1 MENSKIKNST
11 KMLYFFIYGDQ
22 HHKSNE
28 KARRGEKM
36 LSDGGSNIHT
46 NFLLQIKDKFEI
58 MIYTYQDNYQVRN
71 FFSDFSSIEIEE
83 FKTLSGLFNKCLI
96 RIETATR
103 CIYPGLTFL
112 FKKMN
117 YQYLITQTDF
127 LPDTFSAWCAKIR
140 NPKIEWI
147 ASFFLRAPAPWD
159 KDSPYRGKNWVI
171 GFFYWLLQKPSIWM
185 IKNKADKVMV
195 TSEPDVTFF
204 VNKKRD
210 RSKIVVAQGGV
221 NIEESEKYLAS
232 GNVIPVKKRK
242 YDACFVGRF
251 HYQKGII
258 ELIEIWRR
266 VCDNK
271 QNARLAIIG
280 HGQLEDDVKNRIKKL
295 ELENNID
302 LLGFKDG
309 EEKYEIFKQAKII
322 VHPATYDSGG
332 MAAAGGMAWGLPG
345 VSFDLESLKT
355 YYPKGMIKAKI
366 GDDGQFAENILK
378 LLNDSIYYNQI
389 AQDAHSLIVET
400 WDWKKRAENILKAI
414 VKQ

>member
-1 MENSKIKNST
+1 MENSQINNNGKLI
-11 KMLYFFIYGDQ
+11 YFFIYGDQ
-22 HHKSNE
+22 HHKANE
-28 KARRGEKM
+28 KARRGEKII
-36 LSDGGSNIHT
+36 SDGGSNIHT

-71 FFSDFSSIEIEE
+71 FFSGFSNIKIKE
-83 FKTLSGLFNKCLI
+83 FKTLSGLFKKYLI
-96 RIETATR
+96 KIEILTR

-112 FKKMN
+112 FKKLN
-117 YQYLITQTDF
+117 HRYLITQTDF

-147 ASFFLRAPAPWD
+147 ASFFLKAPAPWA
-159 KDSPYRGKNWVI
+159 KDSPYRGKNWLV

-195 TSEPDVTFF
+195 TSEPDVALF

-210 RSKIVVAQGGV
+210 RSKIIAVQGGV
-221 NIEESEKYLAS
+221 NIEESEKYLVS
-232 GNVIPVKKRK
+232 GNVIPVEKRK

-251 HYQKGII
+251 HYQKGVL
-258 ELIEIWRR
+258 ELVEIWKN
-266 VCDNK
+266 VCNNK
-271 QNARLAIIG
+271 KNARLAIIG

-309 EEKYEIFKQAKII
+309 KEKYEIFKQSRII

-355 YYPKGMIKAKI
+355 YYPKGMIKTKL
-366 GDDGQFAENILK
+366 GDISQFANNIMK
-378 LLNDSIYYNQI
+378 LLEDPEYYAQI
-389 AQDAHSLIVET
+389 SRDAHDLIVET
-400 WDWKKRAENILKAI
+400 WDWKKRAENILKS
-414 VKQ
+414 VMN